1 MKNTA
6 KLFAIASSALL
17 LGIVAVASWGVNRN
31 AKILNIN
38 QPRVSI
44 WADGSVPIPPPPTGT
59 ALSIT
64 RTSKQLLADGSVPIP
79 PPPTGTGLSTTPTS
93 SQLLADGSVPIPPP
107 PTGVSYTAI
116 PSTNS

>member
-59 ALSIT
+59 
-64 RTSKQLLADGSVPIP
+64 
-79 PPPTGTGLSTTPTS
+79 GLSTTPTS